1 MNPARARR
9 PASRQVLVEVR
20 QIGGHRLP
28 SFTFAADDY
37 VHAYDGPTL
46 ARLRSAIRA
55 YDPHGVMAIGHVLG
69 A

>member
-1 MNPARARR
+1 M
-9 PASRQVLVEVR
+9 R